1 MVSVSRLQEKQE
13 AFLVALNDKLPRGVH
28 AQYRPSKDMPNV
40 LNVLIGSGNMLIQML
55 GLIEDKDGTVWWF
68 ENYTGGLY

>member
-1 MVSVSRLQEKQE
+1 MTKLQEKQE
-13 AFLVALNDKLPRGVH
+13 AFLSALNDKLPRGIH

-55 GLIEDKDGTVWWF
+55 GLVQDQDGEVYYF
-68 ENYTGGLY
+68 ENFTGGLY

>member
-1 MVSVSRLQEKQE
+1 MTKLQEKQE
-13 AFLVALNDKLPRGVH
+13 AFLSALNDKLPRGIH
-28 AQYRPSKDMPNV
+28 ARYRPSKDMPNV

-55 GLIEDKDGTVWWF
+55 GLVQDQDGEVYWF

>member
-1 MVSVSRLQEKQE
+1 MTKLQEKQE
-13 AFLVALNDKLPRGVH
+13 AFLDALNEALLRGVH

-40 LNVLIGSGNMLIQML
+40 LNVLIGSGNMIIQKF
-55 GLIEDKDGTVWWF
+55 GIVQDRDGEVYWF

>member
-1 MVSVSRLQEKQE
+1 MNKLQEKQE
-13 AFLVALNDKLPRGVH
+13 AFLSALNDKLPRGVH

-55 GLIEDKDGTVWWF
+55 GLIEDKDGTVWRF
-68 ENYTGGLY
+68 ENHTGGLY

>member
-1 MVSVSRLQEKQE
+1 MTKLQEKQE
-13 AFLVALNDKLPRGVH
+13 AFLNALNEALPRGIH

-55 GLIEDKDGTVWWF
+55 GLVQDQDGEVYWF

>member
-1 MVSVSRLQEKQE
+1 MTKLQEKQE
-13 AFLVALNDKLPRGVH
+13 AFLSELNERLPRGIH

-40 LNVLIGSGNMLIQML
+40 LNVLIGSGNMIIQML
-55 GLIEDKDGTVWWF
+55 GLIEDEDNTMWYF

>member
-1 MVSVSRLQEKQE
+1 MSKLQEKQE
-13 AFLVALNDKLPRGVH
+13 AFLSELNERLPRGVH

-55 GLIEDKDGTVWWF
+55 GLVQDQDGEVYYF
-68 ENYTGGLY
+68 ENFTGGLY

>member
-1 MVSVSRLQEKQE
+1 MTKLQEKQE
-13 AFLVALNDKLPRGVH
+13 AFLNELNERLPRGVH

-40 LNVLIGSGNMLIQML
+40 LNVLIGSGNMIIQMF
-55 GLIEDKDGTVWWF
+55 GLVQDQDGEVYWF

>member
-1 MVSVSRLQEKQE
+1 MSTLLQEKKQE
-13 AFLVALNDKLPRGVH
+13 FLDTLNQRLPRGIH

-40 LNVLIGSGNMLIQML
+40 LNVLIGSGNMLIQL
-55 GLIEDKDGTVWWF
+55 FGLVQDQDGEVYWF

>member
-1 MVSVSRLQEKQE
+1 MTKLQEKQE
-13 AFLVALNDKLPRGVH
+13 AFLNELNERLPRGIR
-28 AQYRPSKDMPNV
+28 AEYRPSKDMPNV

-68 ENYTGGLY
+68 ENYSGGLY

>member
-1 MVSVSRLQEKQE
+1 MTKLQEKQE
-13 AFLVALNDKLPRGVH
+13 AFLTELNERLPRGIH

-55 GLIEDKDGTVWWF
+55 GLVQDQDGEVYWF

>member
-1 MVSVSRLQEKQE
+1 MNKLQEKQE
-13 AFLVALNDKLPRGVH
+13 AFLSALNDKLPRGIH

-55 GLIEDKDGTVWWF
+55 GLVQDQDGEVYWF